1 MIPSLASLLIVHY
14 NGADQL
20 RRCLSSLATQS
31 LPRYRF
37 EVIVLDNASPDGSGQ
52 IVAKEFPGCRF
63 VFSERNLGFAEGNNV
78 AKQYAR
84 GEWLVLLNNDTV
96 ADPHWLEELLQE
108 AETTSSDR
116 IASKLVMEPDGTLI
130 NSGGVVLLR
139 SGWAADDGFRTADDG
154 RFEQSRDV
162 FAGCGAALLVRN
174 QSGPIFPKKYF
185 AYYEDVDSAWR
196 DRSQGGTTRYAARA
210 VVKHSVGASAGERSP
225 LFTFL
230 TDRNRLLTTVKN
242 ADPFLAG
249 WAVVKAAANAMRGVL
264 RLPDRHAVARIK
276 AMASFVVQLPITMI
290 QRYDARSCRVRAG
303 SVNDG
308 VGGPSVAYASGSS
321 SIFRIDRA
329 LAVRGT
335 R

>member
-1 MIPSLASLLIVHY
+1 MIRSFVSILIVHY
-14 NGADQL
+14 NGAGHL
-20 RRCLSSLATQS
+20 RRCLSSLAEQS
-31 LPRYRF
+31 LPRHRF
-37 EVIVLDNASPDGSGQ
+37 EVIVLDNASPDGSGRV
-52 IVAKEFPGCRF
+52 VANEFPWCRF
-63 VFSERNLGFAEGNNV
+63 VFSELNLGFADGNNV

-96 ADPHWLEELLQE
+96 ADPHWLAELLREKE
-108 AETTSSDR
+108 ASSAER
-116 IASKLVMEPDGTLI
+116 VASKLVMEPDGKLI

-162 FAGCGAALLVRN
+162 FAGCGAALVVRN
-174 QSGPIFPKKYF
+174 EDGPIFPRNYF
-185 AYYEDVDSAWR
+185 AYYEDVDAAWR
-196 DRSQGGTTRYAARA
+196 YQSQGVATRYASRA
-210 VVKHSVGASAGERSP
+210 VVKHAVGASAGERSP

-230 TDRNRLLTTVKN
+230 TDRNRLLTTVKR

-249 WAVVKAAANAMRGVL
+249 WAVVKAAANAMRAVL

-276 AMASFVVQLPITMI
+276 AMVSFVVHLPIALI
-290 QRYDARSCRVRAG
+290 QRYDSRT
-303 SVNDG
+303 
-308 VGGPSVAYASGSS
+308 
-321 SIFRIDRA
+321 